1 MPKLVHATPR
11 YRKHAA
17 SGLAVVTLNGR
28 DHYLGPWRSKASKAE
43 YDRLIA
49 EWLAKGR
56 HSPSDQLEND
66 LTVTELVVRYW
77 RHAKGYYVKNGH
89 PTGALSGIKVA
100 LRRIRQSY
108 GHTPA
113 ANFGPLALQVLQTK
127 MVESG
132 LSRPYINEQI
142 AHIKRAF
149 RWAVAQQL
157 VPASLHQALTAVP
170 GLKKGRT
177 TAREPDPI
185 GPVSDDV
192 VDTTLPHLP
201 AVVADMVR
209 FQRLVGCRPSE
220 VCLIRPCNVDRSG
233 EVWCYVPESHKT
245 EHRGRQRRIYI
256 GPRAQKV
263 LLPYLLRDAETY
275 CFCPAESQRKRYA
288 EMRAN
293 RKTPVQPAQINRSK
307 KKPQR
312 APGDHYTK
320 DSYNRAIRR
329 AVDKV
334 NRHRPE
340 EDQIPYWHP
349 NQLRHSVGTVV
360 RKEFGIEAA
369 QVTLGHARA
378 DVTQVYAERDFEL
391 AKETMKK
398 IG

>member
-1 MPKLVHATPR
+1 
-11 YRKHAA
+11 
-17 SGLAVVTLNGR
+17 
-28 DHYLGPWRSKASKAE
+28 
-43 YDRLIA
+43 
-49 EWLAKGR
+49 
-56 HSPSDQLEND
+56 
-66 LTVTELVVRYW
+66 
-77 RHAKGYYVKNGH
+77 
-89 PTGALSGIKVA
+89 
-100 LRRIRQSY
+100 
-108 GHTPA
+108 
-113 ANFGPLALQVLQTK
+113 

-157 VPASLHQALTAVP
+157 VPAALHQALTAVP

-220 VCLIRPCNVDRSG
+220 VCLIRPCDVDRSG

-256 GPRAQKV
+256 GPRAQKL

-275 CFCPAESQRKRYA
+275 CFCPAESQRKRFA

-293 RKTPVQPAQINRSK
+293 RKTPVQLSQINRRK
-307 KKPQR
+307 KRPQR
-312 APGDHYTK
+312 TPGDHYTK

-329 AVDKV
+329 AVDRA
-334 NRHRPE
+334 NRSHDENDRLPH
-340 EDQIPYWHP
+340 WHP

-369 QVTLGHARA
+369 QVSRMLHARPVGA
-378 DVTQVYAERDFEL
+378 GFF
-391 AKETMKK
+391 AKRKSTIVPVE
-398 IG
+398 